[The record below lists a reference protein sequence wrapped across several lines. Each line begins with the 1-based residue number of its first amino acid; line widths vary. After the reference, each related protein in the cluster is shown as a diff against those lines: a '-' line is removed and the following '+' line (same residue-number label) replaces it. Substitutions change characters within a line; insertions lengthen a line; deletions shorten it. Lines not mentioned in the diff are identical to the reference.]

1 MGVRLRRLDWYIA
14 VVGLVTLLW
23 VCWSGKGL
31 LYDLQYDLPASRFA
45 HPDGS
50 YSVSQDDDSQSDRSD
65 GPGPV
70 RMVAK
75 AHNLMELDQS
85 FEGTGDAS
93 EVFMRDASMKLSS
106 EYKETFEV
114 NETHFELF
122 RKDGKLERHAR
133 PAEMRSDFQANFRRR
148 GNDTHVE
155 SDSDDEP
162 AWAFY
167 PGDNIPKEFPLPP
180 EGHPVVN
187 IYAINHRYRTL
198 YFAQGARRFNLIPP
212 KAVARQST
220 FGGEDWTVIDDIN
233 TVYKTITVDYGNQV
247 IEIEATALTPV
258 PLTPHQVA
266 EADGIVVGDP

>member
-50 YSVSQDDDSQSDRSD
+50 YSVSQDDDFQSDRSD

-85 FEGTGDAS
+85 FEGTGDAP
-93 EVFMRDASMKLSS
+93 EVFMRDASMKLSA

-122 RKDGKLERHAR
+122 RKDGTGKGPTALMVCYVIDCVSHLPRKIGKACAAGR
-133 PAEMRSDFQANFRRR
+133 DAQRL
-148 GNDTHVE
+148 
-155 SDSDDEP
+155 
-162 AWAFY
+162 
-167 PGDNIPKEFPLPP
+167 PGELQ
-180 EGHPVVN
+180 E
-187 IYAINHRYRTL
+187 
-198 YFAQGARRFNLIPP
+198 
-212 KAVARQST
+212 ARQRYT
-220 FGGEDWTVIDDIN
+220 C
-233 TVYKTITVDYGNQV
+233 
-247 IEIEATALTPV
+247 
-258 PLTPHQVA
+258 
-266 EADGIVVGDP
+266 